1 MVIKIYILL
10 CSQRIGLVED
20 IVLQT
25 LCGKILLQAGTLE
38 SRDSSPRLFL
48 SHPLSTNK
56 CSPLRHLG
64 LSKFNRD
71 IVKKKKNTFIAFRTG
86 HPGGFF
92 LWRLP
97 WVLSAFYY
105 KRSSN
110 GQCVCVCTLVRTC
123 EMSEKRTVYNI
134 LYKIIIN
141 FWNRLIIYQEKK
153 IIIKEEPPGVWIDS
167 RNDFLLR
174 QPPMY
179 TLLRILFGRW
189 KVIDIAVHDNYFSID
204 YNLSIL

>member
-71 IVKKKKNTFIAFRTG
+71 IVKKKKKTLLLPSERVIRVVFFSDDSPEYYQRFIISVRRT
-86 HPGGFF
+86 
-92 LWRLP
+92 
-97 WVLSAFYY
+97 VSV
-105 KRSSN
+105 
-110 GQCVCVCTLVRTC
+110 CVCVHSYVRVRC
-123 EMSEKRTVYNI
+123 PKNGRC
-134 LYKIIIN
+134 II
-141 FWNRLIIYQEKK
+141 FC
-153 IIIKEEPPGVWIDS
+153 IK
-167 RNDFLLR
+167 L
-174 QPPMY
+174 
-179 TLLRILFGRW
+179 
-189 KVIDIAVHDNYFSID
+189 
-204 YNLSIL
+204 